1 MPTRPKA
8 LLVNGRIE
16 VRTLVSNELEE
27 AGFHVVEA
35 TDGLA
40 GWQRFRKEEPDLVVS
55 DLRMGGLGGIE
66 LLREIRTVSSVPVIL
81 LTAHADVANVVA
93 AMKGG
98 AQEFFTF
105 PNDLGRMIS
114 RVCDLVGSGVPV
126 AKAEWLETRVAGNSR
141 AMHRI
146 RERIA
151 ALAPLKVPVLVCG
164 ESGTGRD
171 CIVNA
176 LHLLS
181 SRGDT
186 PLISIRGGD
195 PNSLKVPP
203 PGSVVYLDEIGR
215 LEPDEQVRWFEY
227 IREMEKSGPRRVAR
241 VYASTSADLGASAGE
256 GSFHPKLSNQLLRFT
271 ILLPPLRERIEDLDQ
286 IVPII
291 VTRLGEA
298 MGRERA
304 HIEAPAIEYLKSQPW
319 LGNVRELSAVL
330 EKLVAFSP
338 RGDVTRDR
346 VEQVLGELPASVAS
360 IRSRRGRRQREEL
373 SALIDSCGG
382 NLAEVARQLSI
393 SRGAVIY
400 RAQKYGLLKKPR

>member
-1 MPTRPKA
+1 M
-8 LLVNGRIE
+8 
-16 VRTLVSNELEE
+16 
-27 AGFHVVEA
+27 
-35 TDGLA
+35 
-40 GWQRFRKEEPDLVVS
+40 
-55 DLRMGGLGGIE
+55 
-66 LLREIRTVSSVPVIL
+66 
-81 LTAHADVANVVA
+81 
-93 AMKGG
+93 
-98 AQEFFTF
+98 
-105 PNDLGRMIS
+105 
-114 RVCDLVGSGVPV
+114 
-126 AKAEWLETRVAGNSR
+126 
-141 AMHRI
+141 
-146 RERIA
+146 
-151 ALAPLKVPVLVCG
+151 KVPVLVCG

-195 PNSLKVPP
+195 PISLKVPP

-256 GSFHPKLSNQLLRFT
+256 DSFHPKLSNQLLRFT

-338 RGDVTRDR
+338 RGDVTRDQ

-360 IRSRRGRRQREEL
+360 IRSRRSRRQREEL

-400 RAQKYGLLKKPR
+400 RAQKFGLLKKSR